1 MPTADTD
8 NAALLQQIQTSLDA
22 TGVWVDP
29 SLRSLFTPN
38 DLARI
43 EANIARSDQP
53 QFVVVYPF
61 TDGDPFNNEPEELLT
76 VLHDASQVDGLY
88 LSARSPENGDPTA
101 DYASVGLVGRLW
113 GPGPDATYVTSPAED
128 HHPGDIS
135 GALVEATSTVADGTA
150 QQAWD
155 AYIDALPRTSSGTS
169 SSDSS
174 SASDAEDSGGGNA
187 VGVGAVVGV
196 VVALAAVAAVWRVR
210 RARRRTFS
218 LPASVIAHVREAHDD
233 RLEEQARAE
242 VLALGEAIDAEDVD
256 PSDEPVAWQ
265 AALDHYD
272 GAKRVLSRVAASPR
286 CSTWWGP
293 SCWPVAEPGPSRTR
307 TPGASSSPPRSA
319 TSTRSTPPRAARA
332 RSRPAGDASRCRCAP
347 RARRTSRAD
356 GRPTSSTSSAAAGP
370 CTTSTPTPS
379 PGPPPATAP

>member
-1 MPTADTD
+1 M
-8 NAALLQQIQTSLDA
+8 
-22 TGVWVDP
+22 
-29 SLRSLFTPN
+29 
-38 DLARI
+38 
-43 EANIARSDQP
+43 
-53 QFVVVYPF
+53 
-61 TDGDPFNNEPEELLT
+61 
-76 VLHDASQVDGLY
+76 
-88 LSARSPENGDPTA
+88 SPPPPRTTI
-101 DYASVGLVGRLW
+101 
-113 GPGPDATYVTSPAED
+113 PVTSRERWSRPR
-128 HHPGDIS
+128 G
-135 GALVEATSTVADGTA
+135 TVADGTA

-169 SSDSS
+169 SSGSS

-272 GAKRVLSRVAASPR
+272 GAKRVLSRGGGEPEVLDVVGAIVLARRGTRALADANAGREFIPAPLCYLNPLHAAPR
-286 CSTWWGP
+286 GSSKVETGGRRVEVPLCAACQKDLQGGRAPDVLDVERRGRAVHYFDTD
-293 SCWPVAEPGPSRTR
+293 AEPW
-307 TPGASSSPPRSA
+307 ASTGYGTLKPDLVERLH
-319 TSTRSTPPRAARA
+319 
-332 RSRPAGDASRCRCAP
+332 G
-347 RARRTSRAD
+347 RRT
-356 GRPTSSTSSAAAGP
+356 
-370 CTTSTPTPS
+370 
-379 PGPPPATAP
+379 